1 MWPLRAS
8 TQPSGELPFVGLFW
22 VWGPLPLFLGPQHS
36 PIVSRTWLGCR
47 TQLEHQVRGGC
58 SLAGPAG
65 RIDLVAIRLCSSEL
79 TSTTIDRDFQGFWSW
94 HRQWH
99 GAIVLRRD
107 DEHRGSSRGSG
118 SRRLHPHLARPSM
131 MRWLEN

>member
-47 TQLEHQVRGGC
+47 TQLEHRVRGGC

-79 TSTTIDRDFQGFWSW
+79 TSTTLAFLLT
-94 HRQWH
+94 
-99 GAIVLRRD
+99 AT
-107 DEHRGSSRGSG
+107 SRAFGLGIGNGMERSCSG
-118 SRRLHPHLARPSM
+118 VTMNIAARLEAAAPVGGILISRARP
-131 MRWLEN
+131 